1 MDIALTYSE
10 TDKQYDEV
18 VQYCREIFL
27 KKNNDYGTSWKILR
41 SSSVTDQIF
50 IKASRLRSIEEK
62 GEQKVQENIFDEY
75 AGIVNYCIMGLMI
88 LQGSETLEGQN
99 MQELLE
105 GYDQEVHA
113 CKQLMQQKNHDYG
126 EAWREMRI
134 KTYTDLIL
142 SKLLRIRQIEDN
154 QGKTLISEGIASNYQ
169 DILNYAV
176 FALIRLKED
185 SV

>member
-1 MDIALTYSE
+1 MTYSD

-27 KKNNDYGTSWKILR
+27 KKNKDYGTSWKILR

-62 GEQKVQENIFDEY
+62 GHQKVQENTFDEY
-75 AGIVNYCIMGLMI
+75 AGIVNYCIMGLI
-88 LQGSETLEGQN
+88 VIQNNSDIDNQDIDALLNSYDREVLE
-99 MQELLE
+99 
-105 GYDQEVHA
+105 
-113 CKQLMQQKNHDYG
+113 CKHLMQQKNHDYG

-134 KTYTDLIL
+134 STFTDLIL
-142 SKLLRIRQIEDN
+142 TKLLRIRQIEDN
-154 QGKTLISEGIASNYQ
+154 QGKTLISEGISSNYQ

-176 FALIRLKED
+176 FALIRLREH